1 MAGLRDRIL
10 TRRTAEAIMAP
21 SSILLGGAAAA
32 AGIAAGIPIA
42 AAALLGA
49 AVYGGWVAR
58 QMPRMGRPS
67 GQDGAIDLS
76 RLRDPWRWYVKEAL
90 DSEQRF
96 ERAVQGTAPGPLR
109 ERLATIGARLDDG
122 VQECWRIANR
132 GQELEVALTE
142 LVPAEQVEQ
151 RIASLQA
158 APRSDS
164 TDGLIE
170 ALRGQ
175 AESWRRIAATAADAR
190 NRLETLEARLDEAVA
205 RAVELSLRSADA
217 GALGG
222 LGADVDRLVGEM
234 EALRRGLEEV
244 TGQPMTG

>member
-1 MAGLRDRIL
+1 MASFRDRFL

-21 SSILLGGAAAA
+21 SSIVVGGAATA
-32 AGIAAGIPIA
+32 AGIAAGAPIV

-49 AVYGGWVAR
+49 AAYGAWVAR
-58 QMPRMGRPS
+58 QMPRARPAT
-67 GQDGAIDLS
+67 GADGDIDLR

-90 DSEQRF
+90 DSEERF
-96 ERAVQGTAPGPLR
+96 SRAVQGANAGPLR
-109 ERLATIGARLDDG
+109 ERLATIGTRLRDG
-122 VQECWRIANR
+122 VRECWRIANR
-132 GQELEVALTE
+132 GQELEDALRE
-142 LVPAEQVEQ
+142 LVPADQVEE
-151 RIASLQA
+151 RIRSLRA
-158 APRSDS
+158 GPPSAT
-164 TDGLIE
+164 TDGLVD

-190 NRLETLEARLDEAVA
+190 NRLEILEARLDEAVA
-205 RAVELSLRSADA
+205 RAVELSLRSADV

-222 LGADVDRLVGEM
+222 LDADVDALVGEM